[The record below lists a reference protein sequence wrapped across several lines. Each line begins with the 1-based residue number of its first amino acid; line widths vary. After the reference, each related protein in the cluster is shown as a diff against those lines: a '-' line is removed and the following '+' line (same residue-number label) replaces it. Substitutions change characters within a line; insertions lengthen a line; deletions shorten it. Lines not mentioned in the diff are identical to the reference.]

1 MIEIM
6 YDMALL
12 EAVKSQNPNNI
23 PYPTPVEL
31 LKNKYNIDSLT
42 FANNDKYYASDIK
55 EYQKMNQSVL
65 DRIQE
70 EIDHCNEKFG
80 NWEKVKRFE
89 LTPDIWSIDAGHLTP
104 TMKLRRKIIKEK
116 YNDLYQKIYG

>member
-1 MIEIM
+1 MKANKLILIITLLFVFACKEKAVPKPDHFIEKQKMIEIM
-6 YDMALL
+6 YDMAVL
-12 EAVKSQNPNNI
+12 EAIKSQNPNNI

-70 EIDHCNEKFG
+70 EIQQK
-80 NWEKVKRFE
+80 
-89 LTPDIWSIDAGHLTP
+89 STP
-104 TMKLRRKIIKEK
+104 TKK
-116 YNDLYQKIYG
+116 